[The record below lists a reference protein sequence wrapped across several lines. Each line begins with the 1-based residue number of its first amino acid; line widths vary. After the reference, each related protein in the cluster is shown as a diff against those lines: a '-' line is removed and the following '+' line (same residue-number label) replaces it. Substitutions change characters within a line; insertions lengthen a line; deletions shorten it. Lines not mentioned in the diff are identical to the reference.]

1 MERVI
6 EFLVEAKKNTY
17 ANGDAL
23 KVESSRLGSKD
34 YHFEKVIDGKKYA
47 YHDTYFGGE
56 KFIGE
61 EVLYIDNNP
70 IWAMNYYGYAL
81 KDNLSE
87 EAMDKALRP
96 ALMQVGLDQ
105 KVLPV
110 RGASKFINGEYAY
123 SFESFGTVENFSGV
137 EKIFKN
143 DEQIFE
149 LKCFGGIIK

>member
-1 MERVI
+1 MERMI

-23 KVESSRLGSKD
+23 KVASSRLGSKD

-81 KDNLSE
+81 NDNLGE

-96 ALMQVGLDQ
+96 ALMQVGLDS

-110 RGASKFINGEYAY
+110 RGASKFINGDYAY
-123 SFESFGTVENFSGV
+123 SFESFGTVGNFSGV